1 MRTFKDLWANAIRL
15 TDERRD
21 HILTHPEMKRM
32 MEAVPRTLDDPD
44 TVRASS
50 SDPAVRLY
58 YRSFPRTPV
67 TQKYMCV
74 VVKVL
79 SANAVAD
86 AFIITAYLTDTIK
99 PGEQIWN
106 VASEE

>member
-1 MRTFKDLWANAIRL
+1 MQTFTDLWAKEIRL

-21 HILTHPEMKRM
+21 HILTHPEMRRM
-32 MEAVPRTLDDPD
+32 MEALPRTLDDPE
-44 TVRASS
+44 TIVLSR
-50 SDPAVRLY
+50 SDPAIGLY

-79 SANAVAD
+79 VGD

-99 PGEQIWN
+99 PGERIWN
-106 VASEE
+106 VASEG

>member
-1 MRTFKDLWANAIRL
+1 MQTFKDLWRTKIRL

-21 HILTHPEMKRM
+21 HILSHPEMKRM
-32 MEAVPRTLDDPD
+32 VEAMPRTLDDPEVV
-44 TVRASS
+44 TVSR

-67 TQKYMCV
+67 TEKFMCV
-74 VVKVL
+74 VLKVL
-79 SANAVAD
+79 EGD

-99 PGEQIWN
+99 PGERLWTA
-106 VASEE
+106 ASAE